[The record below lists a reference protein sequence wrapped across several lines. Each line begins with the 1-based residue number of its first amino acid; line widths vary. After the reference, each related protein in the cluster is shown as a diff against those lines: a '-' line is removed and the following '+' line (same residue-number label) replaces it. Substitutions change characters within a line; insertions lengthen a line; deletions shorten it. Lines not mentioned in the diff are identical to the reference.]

1 MSRVAHEDCE
11 SNVLPRDLDSGTS
24 RSETTNLR
32 EGATVAGV
40 KKWSCQRR
48 GFTLIEILMTI
59 VVIGILA
66 TVALRSLQSGIDQS
80 RIRGTQ
86 EEMDELVMSVAGN
99 PNLYANGLRSDFGY
113 IGDVGSVP
121 ASLDNLMTN
130 PGSYTTWRG
139 PYVGRRFT
147 QDADGYKKDAWGS
160 LYTFTNGITI
170 YSSGAGA
177 TAMTKSAASAASDLT
192 TTPVIGTITDA
203 AGNPPGDSSVAIS
216 VRITYPNGTGSTT
229 SATATPNGGGAF
241 SIAGIPIGNHTLT
254 AVYRATADTVYAMAS
269 SLPKTGAFVNF
280 RLPGSPFAASSSASA
295 GIVYVNGSAQT
306 PGAANDTV
314 QFDISNTGASSVTIT
329 SLVAT
334 YTHTPNGYY
343 EKIKWNGTTVF
354 DEDDPRAGSGD
365 TAPFSPSQAIAA
377 GATVTIKLMR
387 FRTTAN
393 GNGSAVDMSNTN
405 FSITFSDGSVITFNS
420 GT

>member
-1 MSRVAHEDCE
+1 MRRAAKRVW
-11 SNVLPRDLDSGTS
+11 P
-24 RSETTNLR
+24 
-32 EGATVAGV
+32 
-40 KKWSCQRR
+40 RR

-86 EEMDELVMSVAGN
+86 EEMDELVMSIAGN

-113 IGDVGSVP
+113 VGDVGSVP

-130 PGSYTTWRG
+130 PGSYATWKG

-160 LYTFTNGITI
+160 LYTFTSGITI
-170 YSSGAGA
+170 YSSGAGV

-229 SATATPNGGGAF
+229 SAAVTPNGGGAF
-241 SIAGIPIGNHTLT
+241 SISGIPIGNHTIT
-254 AVYRATADTVYAMAS
+254 AVYRATADTVFALAS

-280 RLPGSPFAASSSASA
+280 RLPGNPFASQGGGGS
-295 GIVYVNGSAQT
+295 GGGTIVYVSGSSQVD
-306 PGAANDTV
+306 GSDV
-314 QFDISNTGASSVTIT
+314 DFDIRNSGTSSVTVT
-329 SLVAT
+329 SLAAA
-334 YTHTPNGYY
+334 YTHSPTAWFGRVR
-343 EKIKWNGTTVF
+343 WNGSTVF
-354 DEDDPRAGSGD
+354 SSSSPRAASGD
-365 TAPFSPSQAIAA
+365 NVPFSPSQNLAA
-377 GATVTIKLMR
+377 GVSATISLQSFHDATIGGNNVT
-387 FRTTAN
+387 
-393 GNGSAVDMSNTN
+393 MSNTN
-405 FSITFSDGSVITFNS
+405 FTITFSDGSVITFNS